1 MYNCALQEKEHIY
14 DDIDEKEV
22 TNESTAC
29 YNTNV
34 DEENTNHY
42 DTPRIPSKSKDARK
56 PGVMPVSQDHQHLPT
71 NGSLSSQEEYLPPD
85 IIENL
90 HASHY
95 ETQGAENNQYT
106 SLIVSQQTPC
116 EGYQKLVSQP
126 SSST

>member
-1 MYNCALQEKEHIY
+1 MQF
-14 DDIDEKEV
+14 DESGV
-22 TNESTAC
+22 YHNA
-29 YNTNV
+29 NV
-34 DEENTNHY
+34 DEENT
-42 DTPRIPSKSKDARK
+42 RK
-56 PGVMPVSQDHQHLPT
+56 PEVMPVSQDHQHFPT
-71 NGSLSSQEEYLPPD
+71 SGSLSSQEDHFPLD
-85 IIENL
+85 ITENL